1 MTAVRPASEAVS
13 WLRPTME
20 VEEVRVHVATVPG
33 TNHHVQRAQLLRS
46 RLELAAQQAGLSNGV
61 HHAPAEPRT
70 EPSTPSRDK
79 TPSHATQPLTPERS
93 PHTPN
98 LYAGLFGNEFS
109 LEKRESASKEAHHR
123 ESQDR
128 LPQTPSR
135 KGERRTVAPFSVG
148 SPSSGPTSARL
159 AQIANAPQLGSPHRA
174 DARGVGDLHNHPTQ
188 ELLEREQM
196 GAWRTVQPPS
206 KRRRLPTA
214 DGEIPVRSV
223 QSTAS
228 DVFGTPSRSWTR
240 NARSGDAA
248 RHLPPLPQRLPN
260 GHPASS
266 LAQGLGLSSGG
277 SGGFRRPAY
286 VPRRHGGGHTRV
298 LSTSSLPDPH
308 ATLDAEQT
316 SPHGPSAAGPSST
329 PRRAAPPAE
338 REPDQETAEAMLHL
352 AGSPVRRK
360 ARNAPRPG
368 AAPSLPPPGARSAE
382 EPAYRRALR
391 DQHPSGAGA
400 SEESNAKDE
409 TRWNARLHRRSASHS
424 AQDTLVP
431 IPTSHDRS
439 GAITTPP
446 ADTSSTMPSTP
457 KTIGNHFSYGEYLN
471 MSPSPQPRSTHSRLI
486 SSERRPGP
494 MLPDGKL
501 PSEATPLRARG
512 HARHRSDDLGFRH
525 ARPLWAQPLGDT
537 PRRPPRP
544 HDPV

>member
-1 MTAVRPASEAVS
+1 
-13 WLRPTME
+13 ME
-20 VEEVRVHVATVPG
+20 VEEVRVHVATAPG
-33 TNHHVQRAQLLRS
+33 TDHVQRAQLLRS

-61 HHAPAEPRT
+61 HHTPTEPRT
-70 EPSTPSRDK
+70 EPWTLSRDK
-79 TPSHATQPLTPERS
+79 TPTRATQPLTPERS

-98 LYAGLFGNEFS
+98 LYAGLFGSEFS
-109 LEKRESASKEAHHR
+109 LEKRQSAPEEAR
-123 ESQDR
+123 LRVDPDR

-135 KGERRTVAPFSVG
+135 KGDRCTVAPFSVG

-223 QSTAS
+223 HSAAS

-240 NARSGDAA
+240 KARSGDAA

-266 LAQGLGLSSGG
+266 LAQGLGLSSSG
-277 SGGFRRPAY
+277 SSGFRRPAY
-286 VPRRHGGGHTRV
+286 VPRRHGAGHMRV
-298 LSTSSLPDPH
+298 VSTSSLPDPL
-308 ATLDAEQT
+308 AALDAEHT
-316 SPHGPSAAGPSST
+316 SPHGPSAAGPSAT

-338 REPDQETAEAMLHL
+338 REPDRETAEAMLHL
-352 AGSPVRRK
+352 AGSPVRLKVRGV
-360 ARNAPRPG
+360 PSPG
-368 AAPSLPPPGARSAE
+368 AASSVPPTGARSDE

-391 DQHPSGAGA
+391 DQHPSGAGP
-400 SEESNAKDE
+400 SEEANTMDD

-446 ADTSSTMPSTP
+446 AGTNSMMPSTP

-471 MSPSPQPRSTHSRLI
+471 MSPSPQPRSAHSRLT

-494 MLPDGKL
+494 MLPDGK
-501 PSEATPLRARG
+501 PPNEAAPLRARG

-525 ARPLWAQPLGDT
+525 ARPLWAQSLGDT